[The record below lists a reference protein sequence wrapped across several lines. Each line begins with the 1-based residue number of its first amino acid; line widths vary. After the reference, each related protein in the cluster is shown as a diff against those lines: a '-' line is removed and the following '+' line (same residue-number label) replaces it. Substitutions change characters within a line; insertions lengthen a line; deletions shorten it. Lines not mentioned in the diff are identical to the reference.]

1 MMYDVLRR
9 NDFSNI
15 FLREQQL
22 LAGTLQPYYV
32 RDLGY
37 IRSPRLRRSVETK
50 YLHWTLLP
58 RLQCGRWDIG
68 SNHL

>member
-37 IRSPRLRRSVETK
+37 IRNPRLRRSVETK
-50 YLHWTLLP
+50 CLHWTLIPLP
-58 RLQCGRWDIG
+58 QLGRWDIC
-68 SNHL
+68 SNHI